1 MQKASGTIMPRGICA
16 ASAKNV
22 PHAGGMQDSWMI
34 FSMRTAV
41 DVGDCSK

>member
-1 MQKASGTIMPRGICA
+1 MPRGICA

-22 PHAGGMQDSWMI
+22 PHAGGMQDSWMN

-41 DVGDCSK
+41 DVGDCNK